1 MLSTDRQTD
10 KQTNATKNITSFAK
24 EVKTKRQYAYRFGQP
39 LLEGGEKDETMQ
51 CWEVGLFE
59 AF

>member
-24 EVKTKRQYAYRFGQP
+24 EVNMTKFTRLIRDAYTP
-39 LLEGGEKDETMQ
+39 PD
-51 CWEVGLFE
+51 
-59 AF
+59 